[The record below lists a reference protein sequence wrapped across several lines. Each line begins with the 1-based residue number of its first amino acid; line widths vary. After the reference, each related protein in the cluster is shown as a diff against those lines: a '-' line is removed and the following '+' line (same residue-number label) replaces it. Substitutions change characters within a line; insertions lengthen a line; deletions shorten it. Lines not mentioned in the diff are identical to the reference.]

1 MTRSKNYCYISV
13 YQLLIYLFCGF
24 VGYGEKQCSSACLNG
39 EWESELRE
47 LGYLDFFGLM
57 KENDNRE
64 KVMEEVDK
72 IRSKSVYTHSADD
85 CSDACK
91 ARGKDSSCS

>member
-1 MTRSKNYCYISV
+1 M
-13 YQLLIYLFCGF
+13 
-24 VGYGEKQCSSACLNG
+24 
-39 EWESELRE
+39 RE
-47 LGYLDFFGLM
+47 LGNLDFFGLM

-72 IRSKSVYTHSADD
+72 VRSKSVYTHSADD

-91 ARGKDSSCS
+91 TRGKDCSCI